1 MLTILK
7 VIVIIMMVKKLPNKE
22 LLVLQHLK
30 SNDDRLIFEAVQIS
44 RWDS

>member
-7 VIVIIMMVKKLPNKE
+7 VIVIIMVKKLPNKE
-22 LLVLQHLK
+22 FLILQHLK